1 MQEILFISVRN
12 LCLMRIKDIRSLR
25 SDRLCAILRSFFPTS
40 KITRILR
47 LKANNEFCR
56 SWGRYSQIPQTR
68 LVKQQTLMS
77 FHSGGWHWGQDPGE
91 WGKGGRVFPPC
102 PHLAGG
108 RGLLSV
114 SSPGGG
120 QLSGICFS
128 RDLIPLGRPH
138 PHHLQ
143 HHHTGS

>member
-12 LCLMRIKDIRSLR
+12 LRLMRIKDTRSLP

-77 FHSGGWHWGQDPGE
+77 FHSGGWHLRSGSRGVGQ
-91 WGKGGRVFPPC
+91 GGQ
-102 PHLAGG
+102 
-108 RGLLSV
+108 GLPSM
-114 SSPGGG
+114 SSPGRG
-120 QLSGICFS
+120 QGSSLCVLPWRGAALW
-128 RDLIPLGRPH
+128 DLLHQGPH
-138 PHHLQ
+138 PIRKTPPSSPPAPSH
-143 HHHTGS
+143 